1 MLSNFFCF
9 WESWAFCL
17 CLELLPSIL
26 HPPLA
31 LDQSVLLGFTWPRF
45 ILIKTHRSGIL
56 PAAAYLQAESFQC
69 SKRPIFMCCW
79 CRQPETLPLVKS
91 FSLATG
97 MQSLILSPPC
107 SVDVRTLSL
116 HVKVNCMGMMG
127 PWHQC
132 IQHATVS
139 QCAAVAVM
147 KREAQATAKSLQTLH
162 DWAEAWAWVWAGNQ
176 RFQEILNN

>member
-1 MLSNFFCF
+1 M
-9 WESWAFCL
+9 
-17 CLELLPSIL
+17 
-26 HPPLA
+26 
-31 LDQSVLLGFTWPRF
+31 
-45 ILIKTHRSGIL
+45 
-56 PAAAYLQAESFQC
+56 
-69 SKRPIFMCCW
+69 
-79 CRQPETLPLVKS
+79 KS

-147 KREAQATAKSLQTLH
+147 TREAQATAKSLQTLH
-162 DWAEAWAWVWAGNQ
+162 DWAEA
-176 RFQEILNN
+176 